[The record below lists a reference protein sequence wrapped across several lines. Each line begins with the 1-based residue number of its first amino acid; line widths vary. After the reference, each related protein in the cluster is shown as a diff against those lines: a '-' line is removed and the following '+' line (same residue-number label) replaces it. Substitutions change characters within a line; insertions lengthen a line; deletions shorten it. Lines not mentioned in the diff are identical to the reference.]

1 MRETTPLWTFQG
13 GASPSSLSMSLDGKF
28 AGVGHKNGLTFLNE
42 SGRPVWNN
50 KKIRRVRDISVSTR
64 TGLMS
69 IASDQKVFYLVDKGG
84 KIRWHRELQSKA
96 VSTSISSR
104 GTLIAVGT
112 DEGRLIIYG
121 SNGKV
126 KWEKHLSNSDF
137 PVNSVDI
144 SSDGQFIVAGTNYS
158 RVYLYNIKG
167 DVLWTKE
174 TSGEVLQTCISSNG
188 DYVGYLT
195 SDNTFTF
202 GVKSSRILWEETF
215 SVKPIWID
223 MTQTADFVSIGETPS
238 KVTLFNKK
246 GRKVW
251 GFKSRQSTKGVMASG
266 GGYLFLGGIDGVYKY
281 TLEPYLQRLMKYA
294 HNRIEKAVSDN
305 LDTTT
310 AKKLFQTA
318 QSDFKNKNHLSFLV
332 NIQQASRSA
341 REARIIE
348 SDITPNERRLERNEM
363 EKNQAN
369 ITNITENS
377 EDEMMS
383 KLVQLA
389 EMHENG
395 ILSEEEF
402 LMAKSKLLRL

>member
-69 IASDQKVFYLVDKGG
+69 IASDQKVLYLVDKGG

-167 DVLWTKE
+167 DILWTKE

-215 SVKPIWID
+215 SVQPIWID

>member
-69 IASDQKVFYLVDKGG
+69 IASDQKVLYLVDKGG

-215 SVKPIWID
+215 SVQPIWID
-223 MTQTADFVSIGETPS
+223 MTQTADFISIGETPS

-402 LMAKSKLLRL
+402 LMAKSKLLKL

>member
-28 AGVGHKNGLTFLNE
+28 AGVGYKNGLTFLNE

-50 KKIRRVRDISVSTR
+50 KKIRRVKDISVSTR

-69 IASDQKVFYLVDKGG
+69 IASDQKVLYLVDKGG

-96 VSTSISSR
+96 VATSISSR
-104 GTLIAVGT
+104 GTTIAVGT
-112 DEGRLIIYG
+112 DEGRLIVYG

-215 SVKPIWID
+215 SVQPIWID

-318 QSDFKNKNHLSFLV
+318 QSDFKKKNHLSFLV

-369 ITNITENS
+369 ITNVTENS

-389 EMHENG
+389 EMHESG

>member
-69 IASDQKVFYLVDKGG
+69 IASDQKVLYLIDKGG

-96 VSTSISSR
+96 VATSISSR
-104 GTLIAVGT
+104 GTTIAVGT
-112 DEGRLIIYG
+112 DEGRLIVYG

-167 DVLWTKE
+167 DILWTKE

-215 SVKPIWID
+215 SVQPIWID
-223 MTQTADFVSIGETPS
+223 MTQTADFISIGETPS

-318 QSDFKNKNHLSFLV
+318 QSDFKKKNHLSFLV

-369 ITNITENS
+369 ITNVTENS
-377 EDEMMS
+377 EDEMIS